1 MVTAGK
7 ELTQAVSHRLVL
19 EGRNMLSITGVTDA
33 VSFDEAAA
41 VLETAGGTL
50 IIRGAELHVEQ
61 LNLEAGEVRLSGR
74 VDSLVYEENTK
85 TQGGFFFCGQ
95 WRWGR
100 HWGFSMIWGVGSGE
114 RGAAARCPWICC
126 FPCCSCCR

>member
-50 IIRGAELHVEQ
+50 IIRGA
-61 LNLEAGEVRLSGR
+61 S
-74 VDSLVYEENTK
+74 
-85 TQGGFFFCGQ
+85 C
-95 WRWGR
+95 
-100 HWGFSMIWGVGSGE
+100 
-114 RGAAARCPWICC
+114 GAAESGGRGGAPVGPGGQ
-126 FPCCSCCR
+126 PCL

>member
-50 IIRGAELHVEQ
+50 LIRGAELHVEQ

-85 TQGGFFFCGQ
+85 TQGGFFQRLFQ
-95 WRWGR
+95 
-100 HWGFSMIWGVGSGE
+100 
-114 RGAAARCPWICC
+114 
-126 FPCCSCCR
+126 